1 LAKLPSLQVLRGI
14 AANLVV
20 TYHLFLVDEKF
31 TGGTLP
37 HFLYYGTAGVDV
49 FFVLSGFIMAAVAGQ
64 NVGPVQ
70 FLWRRVLRIYPTY
83 WIVSLIVL
91 AVSLTSPE
99 LVNSSIHEPISVWRS
114 FLLIPQ
120 RTLPL
125 LAVGWT
131 LIHEMYFY
139 VIFALILFFRVSVR
153 AGLMV
158 WALSLGIGWLLIPSA
173 EIASSPVLRLVM
185 SPLTAEFMMGAA
197 VGLLYRNTGVH
208 TARAAGAAGL
218 FGLVASIGILA
229 PALALDD
236 GPSLEMWRVVLFGAP
251 SALIIYS
258 LADLKLRAPTW
269 CWAGLVALGDWSYST
284 YLVHVLVVA
293 ASGRIIAFGVPAGA
307 GAAVLLVTAGL
318 LLANLAGAALFYGFE
333 RPVLRASKC
342 FPSWKSRPT

>member
-1 LAKLPSLQVLRGI
+1 
-14 AANLVV
+14 
-20 TYHLFLVDEKF
+20 
-31 TGGTLP
+31 
-37 HFLYYGTAGVDV
+37 
-49 FFVLSGFIMAAVAGQ
+49 
-64 NVGPVQ
+64 
-70 FLWRRVLRIYPTY
+70 
-83 WIVSLIVL
+83 
-91 AVSLTSPE
+91 
-99 LVNSSIHEPISVWRS
+99 
-114 FLLIPQ
+114 
-120 RTLPL
+120 
-125 LAVGWT
+125 
-131 LIHEMYFY
+131 MYFY